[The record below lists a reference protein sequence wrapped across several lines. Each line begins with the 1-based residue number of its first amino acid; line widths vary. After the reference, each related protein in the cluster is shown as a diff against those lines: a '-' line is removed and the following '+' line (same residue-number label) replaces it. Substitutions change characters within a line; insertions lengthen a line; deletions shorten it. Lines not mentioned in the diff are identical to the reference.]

1 MVQDSKYVS
10 VHSRDA
16 NYCTENHGTL
26 PHVEAFVYIVMTSLG
41 NQVFHEPVKAQKV
54 RRKAQPPVIRDT
66 CVVTACWTTYIFILI
81 FIFIIFIFLLLFFPS

>member
-26 PHVEAFVYIVMTSLG
+26 PHVEAFVCIVMTSLG
-41 NQVFHEPVKAQKV
+41 NQIFHEPVKAQKV

-66 CVVTACWTTYIFILI
+66 HVVTACLTDT
-81 FIFIIFIFLLLFFPS
+81 FLFLFLFLFFS